1 MKNVAK
7 LTSKE
12 EEVMEMI
19 WQLGACA
26 PKDVLA
32 IYPEPKPHINTVA
45 TMFQS
50 LEKKGYLTH
59 EAQGRGY
66 VYIPLVKQQ
75 DYGKSKL
82 HSFVGRYFENSYLN
96 VVSTLVQEEKV
107 SEQELLDFLNEL
119 KKNRK

>member
-1 MKNVAK
+1 MEDIAR

-19 WQLGACA
+19 WQLGTCA

-66 VYIPLVKQQ
+66 VYMPVVKQRE
-75 DYGKSKL
+75 YGRSKL

-96 VVSTLVQEEKV
+96 VVSALVQEEKV

>member
-1 MKNVAK
+1 
-7 LTSKE
+7 
-12 EEVMEMI
+12 
-19 WQLGACA
+19 
-26 PKDVLA
+26 
-32 IYPEPKPHINTVA
+32 
-45 TMFQS
+45 MFQS

-75 DYGKSKL
+75 DYGKRKL

>member
-1 MKNVAK
+1 MEDIAR

-19 WQLGACA
+19 WQLGTCA

-66 VYIPLVKQQ
+66 VYMPVVKQRE
-75 DYGKSKL
+75 YGRSKL

-96 VVSTLVQEEKV
+96 VVSALVQEEKV
-107 SEQELLDFLNEL
+107 SEQELLDFLNDL
-119 KKNRK
+119 KKSKK

>member
-1 MKNVAK
+1 MEDIAR

-19 WQLGACA
+19 WQLGTCA

-32 IYPEPKPHINTVA
+32 ICPEPKPHINTVA

-66 VYIPLVKQQ
+66 VYMPVVKQRE
-75 DYGKSKL
+75 YGRSKL

-96 VVSTLVQEEKV
+96 VVSALVQEEKV

>member
-1 MKNVAK
+1 MEDIAR

-19 WQLGACA
+19 WQLGTCA

-59 EAQGRGY
+59 EA
-66 VYIPLVKQQ
+66 
-75 DYGKSKL
+75 
-82 HSFVGRYFENSYLN
+82 
-96 VVSTLVQEEKV
+96 
-107 SEQELLDFLNEL
+107 
-119 KKNRK
+119 